1 MAFKFSQVIFGSAQN
16 GTKSSRHPTV
26 TVWDGS
32 KSQAS
37 ARVHLPDPVFSR
49 VINLSGSLGSKW
61 KVSREG
67 VVTGLRA
74 LKAAILC
81 RTSSSLGSWA
91 QATVVDLGT
100 IGAAIIASMAFRLA
114 VFLFRRD
121 RTRTKSL
128 IALFET

>member
-1 MAFKFSQVIFGSAQN
+1 MA
-16 GTKSSRHPTV
+16 TKSSRHLTV
-26 TVWDGS
+26 TVWEGS
-32 KSQAS
+32 KSQAC
-37 ARVHLPDPVFSR
+37 VWLHLPDPSFSR
-49 VINLSGSLGSKW
+49 VINRSGSLGSKW

-81 RTSSSLGSWA
+81 RTSSSLGFWA
-91 QATVVDLGT
+91 EATVVALGT
-100 IGAAIIASMAFRLA
+100 IGSTIIASIAIRLA
-114 VFLFRRD
+114 VFLFCRD